1 MCGVPYH
8 ACDIYLNKLIEKGY
22 KVAIC
27 EQMEDPKL
35 AKGIVKREVIRIVT
49 PGTNMSQA
57 ILDETRN
64 NYLMCIFGYND
75 EYGVAVCDITTGEF
89 RTCHIS
95 SGAKLYDEINK
106 IAGLVHILLSESK
119 TEKNLTNRAKF
130 ADTGITLLYEEL
142 RKKGANPRFMKAK
155 MAGGAHMFNF
165 NNSNNTL
172 TIGEKNVKVCKETL
186 FKLRIPIISS
196 DVLGSCG
203 RTIIF
208 DTTTNKLKIKSVG
221 KNEKFI

>member
-1 MCGVPYH
+1 MTVGLGSCCGV
-8 ACDIYLNKLIEKGY
+8 
-22 KVAIC
+22 
-27 EQMEDPKL
+27 
-35 AKGIVKREVIRIVT
+35 VI
-49 PGTNMSQA
+49 
-57 ILDETRN
+57 
-64 NYLMCIFGYND
+64 
-75 EYGVAVCDITTGEF
+75 
-89 RTCHIS
+89 
-95 SGAKLYDEINK
+95 YDEINK

-119 TEKNLTNRAKF
+119 SERTLTNRAKF

-142 RKKGANPRFMKAK
+142 RKKGANP
-155 MAGGAHMFNF
+155 
-165 NNSNNTL
+165 
-172 TIGEKNVKVCKETL
+172 IGEKNVKVCKETL